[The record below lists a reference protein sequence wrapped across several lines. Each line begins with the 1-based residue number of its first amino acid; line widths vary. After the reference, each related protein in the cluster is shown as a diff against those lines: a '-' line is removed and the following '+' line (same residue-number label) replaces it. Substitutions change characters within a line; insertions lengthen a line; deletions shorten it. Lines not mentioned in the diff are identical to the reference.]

1 MIIIL
6 IYELINDLCQIKKK
20 TITGSDSRKLL
31 LQSVLYTK
39 ICWFFVILIRFNSAF
54 HVFFITK
61 LKYAF
66 EE

>member
-1 MIIIL
+1 MI
-6 IYELINDLCQIKKK
+6 CVKSRKKP
-20 TITGSDSRKLL
+20 ITGSDSRKLL